1 MEYKV
6 EKVWKLPAGSVF
18 SFPGDYWVVYSASVA
33 AIGLCVLAAAQGL
46 TEGHWEFFWS
56 MLGICS
62 VAEPLLC
69 YMFWRKTLSRKF
81 KNRNR
86 EITLSNLEMTV
97 PFTVSGKDTERSSYD
112 NKLHIRTFGHHGR
125 RGHAGTVRQ
134 PDRFLP
140 SYRTGML

>member
-6 EKVWKLPAGSVF
+6 RKGLETPCRIGIFLSE
-18 SFPGDYWVVYSASVA
+18 DYWVVYSASVA

-46 TEGHWEFFWS
+46 TEGRWEFFWS

-86 EITLSNLEMTV
+86 EITLSNLEMTR
-97 PFTVSGKDTERSSYD
+97 TLYR
-112 NKLHIRTFGHHGR
+112 IRKRHR
-125 RGHAGTVRQ
+125 KEQ
-134 PDRFLP
+134 L
-140 SYRTGML
+140 

>member
-6 EKVWKLPAGSVF
+6 RKGLETPCRIGIFLS
-18 SFPGDYWVVYSASVA
+18 GDYWVVYSASVA

-46 TEGHWEFFWS
+46 TEGRWEFFWS

-86 EITLSNLEMTV
+86 EITLSNLEMTR
-97 PFTVSGKDTERSSYD
+97 TLY
-112 NKLHIRTFGHHGR
+112 HIRKRHR
-125 RGHAGTVRQ
+125 KEQ
-134 PDRFLP
+134 L
-140 SYRTGML
+140 